1 MECVKSQTSETK
13 QKNKKKKKKVLKI
26 APVLYDELIKIY
38 KKKYGQIF
46 KSKDKEWKLRH
57 DYKNLKDL
65 DYQPNQ
71 PQQSYQSQQSDQL

>member
-13 QKNKKKKKKVLKI
+13 QKKKKKNLNKS

-38 KKKYGQIF
+38 KKEYGQIF
-46 KSKDKEWKLRH
+46 KSKDKEWKLKH
-57 DYKNLKDL
+57 DYKNLIDL

-71 PQQSYQSQQSDQL
+71 PQQSYQLQQSDQL